1 MYRIIYFIV
10 NLLTKLHQKIF
21 AINAAHGS
29 HFTDKQLH
37 FLIIGIFG
45 FFMLLV
51 MQPIFTWLTKKG
63 GILLIT
69 FLYVMTIVVVV
80 SFAIEIGQAFTGIGT
95 MDFYD
100 IASGM
105 LGFFVFC
112 AIYLLGY
119 IIYKSIEPKIK
130 EYLKH

>member
-1 MYRIIYFIV
+1 MKKTDNLRYFTADQDRDLARENGKAGGV
-10 NLLTKLHQKIF
+10 KSGESRRWRKALRE
-21 AINAAHGS
+21 
-29 HFTDKQLH
+29 
-37 FLIIGIFG
+37 FLQNY
-45 FFMLLV
+45 L
-51 MQPIFTWLTKKG
+51 
-63 GILLIT
+63 
-69 FLYVMTIVVVV
+69 
-80 SFAIEIGQAFTGIGT
+80 GQQAPPELQEW

-130 EYLKH
+130 EYLKQD

>member
-1 MYRIIYFIV
+1 
-10 NLLTKLHQKIF
+10 
-21 AINAAHGS
+21 
-29 HFTDKQLH
+29 
-37 FLIIGIFG
+37 
-45 FFMLLV
+45 
-51 MQPIFTWLTKKG
+51 MQPIFSWLAKKG